1 MSASALNS
9 PAVLPTPDVPGKA
22 AEWPSLTRSGHL
34 RASDWLQIAIGEGWE
49 EGTDCALSWLEYDGD
64 HHRSWLS
71 EFLHNQSL
79 PTGLAQTPR
88 RAVSDGAAPQV
99 LSEEKT
105 SIQTRIRYGK
115 YSMNALG
122 VSLPQSPGDL

>member
-1 MSASALNS
+1 MRSEC
-9 PAVLPTPDVPGKA
+9 PT
-22 AEWPSLTRSGHL
+22 LTQSGHL